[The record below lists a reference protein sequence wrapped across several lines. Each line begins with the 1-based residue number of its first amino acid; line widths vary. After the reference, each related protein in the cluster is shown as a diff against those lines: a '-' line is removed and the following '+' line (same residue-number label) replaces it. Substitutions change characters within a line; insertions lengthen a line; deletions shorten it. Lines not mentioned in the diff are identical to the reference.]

1 MSPTV
6 TTTGMGDDL
15 LMVLQVVL
23 LPVCWWTAG
32 RFGGWLRPR
41 LERWRARTAGRAD
54 REHRD
59 RPFPFRR

>member
-1 MSPTV
+1 
-6 TTTGMGDDL
+6 
-15 LMVLQVVL
+15 VVL
-23 LPVCWWTAG
+23 LPVCWWTAA

-41 LERWRARTAGRAD
+41 LERWRARTAGEAD